1 MNFLCEVIYY
11 FLLGDKDMN
20 NDVEIEMPN
29 HVTILTYFSKRTR
42 AKPVEQQL
50 SFHTDN
56 IYNNDGT
63 FDHKQ
68 NSQGENT
75 VTVILTLGDSR
86 ELCFQEF
93 SSDSRDQKIGLHGND
108 IKFMLSHNSLFIL
121 HPSNE
126 IPST

>member
-1 MNFLCEVIYY
+1 MNFLREVIYY
-11 FLLGDKDMN
+11 FLLGDKDLN
-20 NDVEIEMPN
+20 NEVKIEVPN

-68 NSQGENT
+68 KSQGENT
-75 VTVILTLGDSR
+75 VTAILTLGD
-86 ELCFQEF
+86 
-93 SSDSRDQKIGLHGND
+93 
-108 IKFMLSHNSLFIL
+108 
-121 HPSNE
+121 P
-126 IPST
+126 

>member
-1 MNFLCEVIYY
+1 MNYLYEVIYY
-11 FLLGDKDMN
+11 FLLGDKDLN
-20 NDVEIEMPN
+20 NEVKIEMPN

-68 NSQGENT
+68 NSL
-75 VTVILTLGDSR
+75 LTGNDAIGGD
-86 ELCFQEF
+86 
-93 SSDSRDQKIGLHGND
+93 DLHGVD
-108 IKFMLSHNSLFIL
+108 NSGRAKN
-121 HPSNE
+121 SQR
-126 IPST
+126 SQ